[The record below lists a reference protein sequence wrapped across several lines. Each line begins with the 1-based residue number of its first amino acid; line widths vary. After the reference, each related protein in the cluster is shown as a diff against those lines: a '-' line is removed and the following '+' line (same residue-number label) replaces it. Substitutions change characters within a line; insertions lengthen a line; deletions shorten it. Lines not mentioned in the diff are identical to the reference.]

1 MAIAIGQH
9 LGSYEITA
17 LLGKGGM
24 GEVYRARDT
33 KLKRDVAIKCL
44 PEEFARDSDRVS
56 RFQREAEVLAS
67 LNHPNIAA
75 IYDLEGAGDSRFLVL
90 ELVEGDT
97 LAECI
102 QRGPIPVEEA
112 LQIAHGICEA
122 LEAAH
127 EKGIVHRD
135 LKPANVK
142 ITPDGKVKVLDFGLA
157 KALEA
162 PLQVASNSPTLLT
175 AAATNAGIILGTAG
189 YMSPEQAR
197 GHGADQRSDNFS
209 FGCVLFEML
218 TGRQTF
224 QGETVTDIIASVVKS
239 DPDFRALPAKLHPK
253 AEELIRRCLA
263 KNRKDRYHAIADVRV
278 ELETI
283 MADPLGLLVKGE
295 RVYAPRPLWKRA
307 IPVLVAAI
315 LAGTVVGI
323 AVWNA
328 RPSIAPPTITR
339 FLFTLPEGQ
348 QFLDDNPLVP
358 APFLQL
364 LAISPDGTQMVYV
377 ANRRLYLRSFSELAA
392 RPIAGTEVTQGALG
406 YPVFSPDSRSIAFW
420 SGDVQA
426 GAVKRIGLTGGVAVT
441 ICQANYP
448 FGMSWSN
455 EGIVFGQGDGIK
467 RVSANGGQ
475 PELLLSVKGSRLSD
489 PQVLPGGEAVLY
501 STVGVSTVRAALGG
515 TTPNT
520 LDKAQIVVQSLRS
533 GERKPLIE
541 GSSGR
546 YLPTGHLTYARGGT
560 LWAVPF
566 DLKRREVTGGPVPVV
581 EGVKR
586 ALGALAYFSVSDTGS
601 LIYIPGPLSTS
612 LGQSTLVLVDRNGG
626 VEPLKLRP
634 AAYQFPR
641 ISPDGKR
648 VALGIDDGND
658 ANIWIYELSGANSMR
673 QLTFGSK
680 NRFPI
685 WSADSE
691 RIAFQSDREGDFGIF
706 WQRVDGTGT
715 AERLTKPDAGTE
727 HAPESWSP
735 DGSRFLF
742 SVSKGSNLSLWTF
755 SLPDKKAAAFG
766 DVQATFLIA
775 ATFSPNGRWVAY
787 SPGSSPSD
795 RSVFVQPFPATG
807 AKYRILG
814 GIYPLWSPDGRE
826 LFFRSPQAPI
836 QVVRVTLRP
845 SFEFGNPETVPAGA
859 ELPFT
864 PLPFPERQYDITPDG
879 KRFIGVV
886 PAGESQGGTAGARQI
901 QVVLNWFRELQER
914 VPVK

>member
-1 MAIAIGQH
+1 MALIIGTQ
-9 LGSYEITA
+9 LGFHEITA
-17 LLGKGGM
+17 LLGRGGM
-24 GEVYRARDT
+24 GEVYRARDL
-33 KLKRDVAIKCL
+33 KLKREVAIKIL
-44 PEEFARDSDRVS
+44 PEEFARDADRVS

-67 LNHPNIAA
+67 LNHPNVAA
-75 IYDLEGAGDSRFLVL
+75 IYDLQEAGDTRFLVL
-90 ELVEGDT
+90 ELVEGET
-97 LAECI
+97 LAERI
-102 QRGPIPVEEA
+102 QRGPIPVEQA
-112 LQIAHGICEA
+112 LSIAKQICEA

-157 KALEA
+157 KALEGA

-175 AAATNAGIILGTAG
+175 AAATNAGVILGTAG

-197 GHGADQRSDNFS
+197 GHAADQRSDNFS

-239 DPDFRALPAKLHPK
+239 DPDFGALPAKLHPK

-278 ELETI
+278 ELEAI

-295 RVYAPRPLWKRA
+295 RVYAARPLWKRA

-315 LAGTVVGI
+315 LAGTVAGI

-339 FLFTLPEGQ
+339 FLFALPDGQ
-348 QFLDDNPLVP
+348 QFLDNNSLP

-364 LAISPDGTQMVYV
+364 LAISPDGMQMAYV

-392 RPIAGTEVTQGALG
+392 RPIAGTEVTQGVLG

-420 SGDVQA
+420 SGDLQA

-441 ICQANYP
+441 ICPAHYP

-455 EGIVFGQGDGIK
+455 EGIVFGQVDGIK

-475 PELLLSVKGSRLSD
+475 PELLLGVKGSRLED
-489 PQVLPGGEAVLY
+489 PQVLPGGDAVLY
-501 STVGVSTVRAALGG
+501 TTVDAIARAASGG
-515 TTPNT
+515 NASDS

-533 GERKPLIE
+533 GERKTLIE

-566 DLKRREVTGGPVPVV
+566 DLKRRELTGGPVPLV

-586 ALGALAYFSVSDTGS
+586 SLGSPVYFSVSDTGS
-601 LIYIPGPLSTS
+601 LIYIPGPFSTS

-626 VEPLKLRP
+626 GEPLKLRP
-634 AAYQFPR
+634 DAYQFPR

-648 VALGIDDGND
+648 VAVGIDDGNN

-691 RIAFQSDREGDFGIF
+691 RIAFQSDREGDSGIF

-715 AERLTKPDAGTE
+715 AERLTKPDEGTE

-735 DGSRFLF
+735 DGRQFLF

-766 DVQATFLIA
+766 DVQAIFLIA
-775 ATFSPNGRWVAY
+775 AAFSPNGRWVAY

-807 AKYRILG
+807 AIYRVAG

-826 LFFRSPQAPI
+826 LFFLSSQTPL
-836 QVVRVTLRP
+836 QVARVTLEP
-845 SFEFGNPETVPAGA
+845 SFESGNPQPVPAGA
-859 ELPFT
+859 GLPFA
-864 PLPFPERQYDITPDG
+864 PIPFRERQYDITPDG

-886 PAGESQGGTAGARQI
+886 PAGESPGGTAGASQI
-901 QVVLNWFRELQER
+901 QVVLNWLEELKQR
-914 VPVK
+914 VPAR

>member
-1 MAIAIGQH
+1 MSLQIGQQ
-9 LGSYEITA
+9 LGSYEITS

-24 GEVYRARDT
+24 GEVYRAKDN
-33 KLKRDVAIKCL
+33 KLKRDVAIKIL
-44 PEEFARDSDRVS
+44 PEEFSRDLDRAG
-56 RFQREAEVLAS
+56 RFQREAELLAA

-75 IYDLEGAGDSRFLVL
+75 IYDVAEIDNTRFLVL
-90 ELVEGDT
+90 ELVEGET
-97 LAECI
+97 LVERI
-102 QRGPIPVEEA
+102 RRGPIPAAEA
-112 LQIAHGICEA
+112 LTVACRVCEA

-127 EKGIVHRD
+127 EKGIIHRD

-157 KALEA
+157 KALEHA
-162 PLQVASNSPTLLT
+162 RTETASNSPTLLSL
-175 AAATNAGIILGTAG
+175 ARVPGLILGTAG

-197 GHGADQRSDNFS
+197 GHDVDQRTDIFS
-209 FGCVLFEML
+209 FGCLLFETL
-218 TGRQTF
+218 TARQAF
-224 QGETVTDIIASVVKS
+224 HGETVTDIIASVVKS
-239 DPDFRALPAKLHPK
+239 DPDFRVLPANLHPK

-263 KNRKDRYHAIADVRV
+263 KNRRDRYHAIADVRV

-307 IPVLVAAI
+307 IPVLVSAI
-315 LAGTVVGI
+315 LAGTMVGI

-348 QFLDDNPLVP
+348 QFLDNNPPMP

-364 LAISPDGTQMVYV
+364 LAMSPDGMQMVYV
-377 ANRRLYLRSFSELAA
+377 ANRRLYIRSFSELAA
-392 RPIAGTEVTQGALG
+392 RPIPGTEVTQGALG

-420 SGDVQA
+420 SGDLQA
-426 GAVKRIGLTGGVAVT
+426 GAVKRIALTGGVAIT
-441 ICQANYP
+441 ICQASYP

-455 EGIVFGQGDGIK
+455 EGIVFGQVDGIK

-489 PQVLPGGEAVLY
+489 PQVLPGGEGVLY
-501 STVGVSTVRAALGG
+501 TTLDASTVRAAVGG
-515 TTPNT
+515 RGNAP
-520 LDKAQIVVQSLRS
+520 DIFGQIVVQSLRS

-541 GSSGR
+541 GFSGR

-566 DLKRREVTGGPVPVV
+566 DLKRREVTGVPVPLV

-586 ALGALAYFSVSDTGS
+586 ALAPFVYFSVSDTGS
-601 LIYIPGPLSTS
+601 LIYIPGPPSTS
-612 LGQSTLVLVDRNGG
+612 SGQSTLILVDRNGR

-634 AAYQFPR
+634 AAYQIPR

-648 VALGIDDGND
+648 VAVGIDDGSD

-680 NRFPI
+680 YRYPI
-685 WSADSE
+685 WSADGE
-691 RIAFQSDREGDFGIF
+691 RVAFQSDREGDFGIY

-715 AERLTKPDAGTE
+715 AERLTKPDAGTQ

-742 SVSKGSNLSLWTF
+742 SVFKGSNLSLWTF
-755 SLPDKKAAAFG
+755 SLPDKKAEAFG

-775 ATFSPNGRWVAY
+775 ATFSPDGRWVAY

-795 RSVFVQPFPATG
+795 RSVFVQPFPPTG

-814 GIYPLWSPDGRE
+814 GIYPVWSPDGRA
-826 LFFRSPQAPI
+826 LFFRSSQGL

-845 SFEFGNPETVPAGA
+845 SFESGNPEPEPAGA
-859 ELPFT
+859 GLPFT
-864 PLPFPERQYDITPDG
+864 PIPFPERQYDITPDG
-879 KRFIGVV
+879 KRFIGIVA
-886 PAGESQGGTAGARQI
+886 AGESQAGTPGAPQI
-901 QVVLNWFRELQER
+901 QVVLNWIEELKQR

>member
-1 MAIAIGQH
+1 
-9 LGSYEITA
+9 
-17 LLGKGGM
+17 
-24 GEVYRARDT
+24 
-33 KLKRDVAIKCL
+33 
-44 PEEFARDSDRVS
+44 
-56 RFQREAEVLAS
+56 
-67 LNHPNIAA
+67 
-75 IYDLEGAGDSRFLVL
+75 
-90 ELVEGDT
+90 
-97 LAECI
+97 
-102 QRGPIPVEEA
+102 
-112 LQIAHGICEA
+112 
-122 LEAAH
+122 
-127 EKGIVHRD
+127 
-135 LKPANVK
+135 
-142 ITPDGKVKVLDFGLA
+142 
-157 KALEA
+157 
-162 PLQVASNSPTLLT
+162 
-175 AAATNAGIILGTAG
+175 
-189 YMSPEQAR
+189 
-197 GHGADQRSDNFS
+197 
-209 FGCVLFEML
+209 ML

-224 QGETVTDIIASVVKS
+224 QGETATDIIASVVKS
-239 DPDFRALPAKLHPK
+239 DPDFGALPAKLHPK
-253 AEELIRRCLA
+253 AKELIRRCLE
-263 KNRKDRYHAIADVRV
+263 KNRKDRYHAIADVRI

-307 IPVLVAAI
+307 IPVLVAAA

-328 RPSIAPPTITR
+328 RPSIAPSTITR
-339 FLFTLPEGQ
+339 FVFTLPEGQ
-348 QFLDDNPLVP
+348 QFLDNNSLP
-358 APFLQL
+358 APYLQL
-364 LAISPDGTQMVYV
+364 LAISPDGMQMVYV

-392 RPIAGTEVTQGALG
+392 RPIAGTEVSQGVLG

-420 SGDVQA
+420 SGDLKA

-441 ICQANYP
+441 ICPANYP

-455 EGIVFGQGDGIK
+455 EGIVFGQVDGIK

-475 PELLLSVKGSRLSD
+475 AELLLSVKGSRLSD

-501 STVGVSTVRAALGG
+501 TTVDPSTVRASSGG
-515 TTPNT
+515 NT
-520 LDKAQIVVQSLRS
+520 SDSLDKAQIVVESLRS
-533 GERKPLIE
+533 GDRKRLIE

-566 DLKRREVTGGPVPVV
+566 DLKRRELTGDPVPLV

-586 ALGALAYFSVSDTGS
+586 ALGGVVGSPFYFSVSDTGS

-612 LGQSTLVLVDRNGG
+612 VGQSTLVLVDRHGG
-626 VEPLKLRP
+626 GEPLKLRP

-648 VALGIDDGND
+648 VAVEIDDGND

-685 WSADSE
+685 WSADGE
-691 RIAFQSDREGDFGIF
+691 RIAFQSDREEDFGIY
-706 WQRVDGTGT
+706 WQRVDGAGT
-715 AERLTKPDAGTE
+715 AERLTKSDAGTQ

-735 DGSRFLF
+735 DGNRFLF
-742 SVSKGSNLSLWTF
+742 SVFKGSNLSLWTF
-755 SLPDKKAAAFG
+755 SLPDKKAAPFG

-775 ATFSPNGRWVAY
+775 ATFSPDGRWVAY

-814 GIYPLWSPDGRE
+814 GIYPLWSPDGRA
-826 LFFRSPQAPI
+826 LFFRSSQGL
-836 QVVRVTLRP
+836 QVVHVTLRP
-845 SFEFGNPETVPAGA
+845 SFESGNPETEPAGA
-859 ELPFT
+859 GLPFT
-864 PLPFPERQYDITPDG
+864 PIPFPERQYDITPDG

-886 PAGESQGGTAGARQI
+886 AAGESQAGTPGAPQI
-901 QVVLNWFRELQER
+901 QDVLNWIEELKQR